1 MNEVFKLINLEE
13 DKARDIKYQI
23 LIEKFKNG
31 HFKKISFIT
40 GAGISTTAGI
50 PDFRSS
56 ESGLFKK
63 LQNKYNLSKPEE
75 FFLLQTFLDRPE
87 LFYDFAKEFDL
98 SKYKPTLTHVTI
110 LNDIFTLVV
119 YEFSD
124 TQRTFA

>member
-1 MNEVFKLINLEE
+1 MNIEE
-13 DKARDIKYQI
+13 EKARDIKYQI
-23 LIEKFKNG
+23 LIEKLKNG

-63 LQNKYNLSKPEE
+63 LQTKYNLSKPEE
-75 FFLLQTFLDRPE
+75 FFLLQSFLDKPE

-98 SKYKPTLTHVTI
+98 SQYKPTLTHVI
-110 LNDIFTLVV
+110 ISCLF
-119 YEFSD
+119 
-124 TQRTFA
+124 